1 MRQFLSPQAV
11 CALCND
17 ARVLYNAGEKA
28 FERVGEPTEA
38 ALKAWRF
45 PGSVFVLFSWCA
57 WGSRFIGSL
66 R

>member
-45 PGSVFVLFSWCA
+45 PGSVFCFVFVVCL
-57 WGSRFIGSL
+57 GSRFIGSL